1 MRFECV
7 RCSKHVF
14 SWTLP
19 VLLLALLSPGKC
31 DFPSFNEVVDAF
43 QLIWQSSHD
52 DATARPPTFKSLSKA
67 TDNPDVDLTTPEMI
81 RREGYSSEAHV
92 IMTEDGYLLTMHRIP
107 GRGPAVFLQH
117 GLLASSSDWVI
128 PGKNKGL
135 AFILSDLG
143 YDVWMGNARGNTYS
157 HGHVN
162 YTTHDLRYWDF
173 SWQEMAKYDLP
184 AEINYIV
191 RIKNASL
198 MYIGHS
204 MGTTMFYAMA
214 IDRPDVAKSVKA
226 MFSLAPIAFMNHLKS
241 PVRILSYYLSEIQW
255 IIRVLGEGEFLPQ
268 NWLLKFFARHGCDV
282 NVSEEKICANTL
294 FLICGFDAS
303 QFNYTLLPVILSHSP
318 AGAST
323 KTLIHYG
330 QEIKSGNFQ
339 RYDYGKNKNLQIY
352 NSTVPPQY
360 DLSKVQVPVGI
371 FWSENDWLAS
381 PIDVQRLYK
390 SLPNKIINYKVD
402 YPKFNHLDF
411 LWAVDAPKLV
421 YKKLVATMEEFRNL

>member
-1 MRFECV
+1 MYINAKFLKNVNCTKY
-7 RCSKHVF
+7 SMNKHVF
-14 SWTLP
+14 N
-19 VLLLALLSPGKC
+19 VLLLLTLLSPGKC
-31 DFPSFNEVVDAF
+31 DFPSFNEVVDTF
-43 QLIWQSSHD
+43 QLIWQSSQD

-143 YDVWMGNARGNTYS
+143 YDVWMGNARGNNYS

-226 MFSLAPIAFMNHLKS
+226 MFSLAPVAFMNHLKS
-241 PVRILSYYLSEIQW
+241 PVRILSYYLSEIEW

-282 NVSEEKICANTL
+282 DVSEEKICANTL

-318 AGAST
+318 AG
-323 KTLIHYG
+323 
-330 QEIKSGNFQ
+330 
-339 RYDYGKNKNLQIY
+339 
-352 NSTVPPQY
+352 
-360 DLSKVQVPVGI
+360 
-371 FWSENDWLAS
+371 
-381 PIDVQRLYK
+381 DVQRLYK

-421 YKKLVATMEEFRNL
+421 YKKLIATMEEFRNL